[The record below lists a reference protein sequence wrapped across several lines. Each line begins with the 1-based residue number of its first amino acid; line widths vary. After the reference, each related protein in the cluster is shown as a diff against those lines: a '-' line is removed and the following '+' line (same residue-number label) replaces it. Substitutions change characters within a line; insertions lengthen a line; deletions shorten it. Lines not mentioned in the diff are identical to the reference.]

1 MSMPGFTMNMPGQRA
16 RGGNPTAGLI
26 AVVLFVLAGI
36 AVEEGARQGT
46 YTLFWLAGVLA
57 LIGVLVPSSL
67 KMANHWERAVV
78 LRLGRL
84 QSVSGPGLFVIVP
97 IIDQVVYWLDQRIQT
112 TEFNAEQ
119 ALSKD
124 TVPVDVD
131 AVVFWQIHDP
141 ERAALEITDYR
152 SAISRVAQTSLRE
165 MVGSSLL
172 STLLSDRKHGDEML
186 REEIGR
192 KTAEWGVTAISV
204 EIRDIG
210 VPAALQDAMSR
221 EAQAQREAAAR
232 IHLGQ
237 AELAVAEKFVEAAEI
252 YARSPAALQLRH
264 DPDADRHGRR
274 HEPGGP
280 AGPDPGGD
288 DRPERSAGARAG
300 AGVHSAASG
309 PQAPE
314 QRWIGWGGDD
324 DPQAHS
330 LDRSDDGR
338 DADDGDRAGR
348 RGARA
353 GGRRRVAWR
362 RQRAGT
368 GVTPNRVAL
377 KKPWRR
383 SDCTAS

>member
-1 MSMPGFTMNMPGQRA
+1 MSMPGFSMNLPGQRA

-26 AVVLFVLAGI
+26 AVILFALAILAG
-36 AVEEGARQGT
+36 AQGARTET
-46 YTLFWLAGVLA
+46 YAYFWLAGILA
-57 LIGVLVPSSL
+57 LIGILTPASL

-97 IIDQVVYWLDQRIQT
+97 VIDQVVYWLDQRIQT

-210 VPAALQDAMSR
+210 VPDALQDAMSR

-252 YARSPAALQLRH
+252 YARSPAALQLRAMNIIYETTKERGATILM
-264 DPDADRHGRR
+264 PTAMVDAMN
-274 HEPGGP
+274 PGGLLGLTQAAMSAQATPGTP
-280 AGPDPGGD
+280 AAETSVVNQPA
-288 DRPERSAGARAG
+288 RRSVARA
-300 AGVHSAASG
+300 AA
-309 PQAPE
+309 
-314 QRWIGWGGDD
+314 
-324 DPQAHS
+324 
-330 LDRSDDGR
+330 
-338 DADDGDRAGR
+338 
-348 RGARA
+348 
-353 GGRRRVAWR
+353 
-362 RQRAGT
+362 
-368 GVTPNRVAL
+368 
-377 KKPWRR
+377 
-383 SDCTAS
+383 TAAKRKR

>member
-1 MSMPGFTMNMPGQRA
+1 MSMPGFAMNLPGQRA

-26 AVVLFVLAGI
+26 AVILLALAGLT
-36 AVEEGARQGT
+36 AEEAARTET
-46 YTLFWLAGVLA
+46 YALFGLAALLA
-57 LIGVLVPSSL
+57 LIGILTPASL

-84 QSVSGPGLFVIVP
+84 QSISGPGLFVIVP
-97 IIDQVVYWLDQRIQT
+97 VIDQVVYWLDQRIQT

-210 VPAALQDAMSR
+210 VPDALQDAMSR

-237 AELAVAEKFVEAAEI
+237 AELSVAEKFVEAAEI
-252 YARSPAALQLRH
+252 YARSPAALQLRAMNIIYETTKERGATILMPTAMV
-264 DPDADRHGRR
+264 DSMN
-274 HEPGGP
+274 PGGLLGLTQAAMTAQNEP
-280 AGPDPGGD
+280 RKSAAPDTAAPVAQPS
-288 DRPERSAGARAG
+288 RRSVARA
-300 AGVHSAASG
+300 AAN
-309 PQAPE
+309 AAK
-314 QRWIGWGGDD
+314 RK
-324 DPQAHS
+324 
-330 LDRSDDGR
+330 R
-338 DADDGDRAGR
+338 
-348 RGARA
+348 
-353 GGRRRVAWR
+353 
-362 RQRAGT
+362 
-368 GVTPNRVAL
+368 
-377 KKPWRR
+377 
-383 SDCTAS
+383 